1 MLSTRPDDTFFLN
14 CRVCQRFIGSSGL
27 CLWLVGLGT
36 KCPFCLW
43 CCNLTSSMAMALFQD
58 WQDLWMAYKQSGL
71 SPTAVIFLAMAGDS
85 WGYRG
90 PPVFA
95 IRDGTSRK
103 WPSLFMWPLAY
114 CFQLWQGDCCHKG
127 WDFLFVPK
135 QPQSLSELQDSAA
148 VFLAMTRGCRGH
160 PAMS

>member
-114 CFQLWQGDCCHKG
+114 VSSYDKGIVVIRDEIFCLYQNNHK
-127 WDFLFVPK
+127 
-135 QPQSLSELQDSAA
+135 
-148 VFLAMTRGCRGH
+148 VFLNSKTLLRFF
-160 PAMS
+160 